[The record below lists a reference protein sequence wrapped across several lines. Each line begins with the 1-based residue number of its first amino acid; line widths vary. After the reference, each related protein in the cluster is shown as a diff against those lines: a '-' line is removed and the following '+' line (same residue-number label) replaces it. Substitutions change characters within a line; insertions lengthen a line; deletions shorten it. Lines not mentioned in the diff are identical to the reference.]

1 MQTSTNRRGQLVT
14 AALALIAFAAIT
26 VAFRVGGLRGVDLA
40 ASQLAGRERT
50 PTGVAIASAVSD
62 LMLLPVVTAAIAG
75 TLLLR
80 RRRGEAPLL
89 IGAPLSAFLSTEL
102 LKLLIHRPR
111 PAVAAVAMPTGFAFP
126 SGHASGAAATCLIL
140 ALVLTQ
146 DQPSGRRAAWLALAA
161 GIAVAVAAS
170 RVYLGVH
177 YVSDVVAGLLW
188 GTAWALLVTSRG
200 LH

>member
-1 MQTSTNRRGQLVT
+1 MQISTNRRGRVVT
-14 AALALIAFAAIT
+14 ATLALIAFAAIT
-26 VAFRVGGLRGVDLA
+26 VAFHFGRLHGLDLA

-62 LMLLPVVTAAIAG
+62 LMLLPVVTATMAA

-89 IGAPLSAFLSTEL
+89 IGAPLGAFLSTEL

-111 PAVAAVAMPTGFAFP
+111 PAIAAVAIPSGFAFP
-126 SGHASGAAATCLIL
+126 SGHASGAAATCLTL

-146 DQPSGRRAAWLALAA
+146 GQSTGRRAAWLALAA

-177 YVSDVVAGLLW
+177 YFSDVVAGLLW

-200 LH
+200 LP

>member
-1 MQTSTNRRGQLVT
+1 MQINTNRRGRVVT
-14 AALALIAFAAIT
+14 ATLALIAFAAIT
-26 VAFRVGGLRGVDLA
+26 MAFHFGRLRGVDLA

-62 LMLLPVVTAAIAG
+62 LMLLPVVIATIAG

-89 IGAPLSAFLSTEL
+89 IGAPLGTFLSTEL

-111 PAVAAVAMPTGFAFP
+111 PALAAVAIPSGFAFP
-126 SGHASGAAATCLIL
+126 SGHASGAAATCLTL

-146 DQPSGRRAAWLALAA
+146 GQPTGRRAAWLALGV
-161 GIAVAVAAS
+161 GIAVLVAAS

-177 YVSDVVAGLLW
+177 YLSDVVAGLLW
-188 GTAWALLVTSRG
+188 GSAWALHVTSRG
-200 LH
+200 LP

>member
-1 MQTSTNRRGQLVT
+1 MT
-14 AALALIAFAAIT
+14 ATLALIAFAAIT
-26 VAFRVGGLRGVDLA
+26 VAFQSGRLRGVDLA

-62 LMLLPVVTAAIAG
+62 LATPPVVAAVLAV

-89 IGAPLSAFLSTEL
+89 LGAPLGSFLSTEL

-111 PAVAAVAMPTGFAFP
+111 PAVAAVAIPSGFAFP
-126 SGHASGAAATCLIL
+126 SGHASGAAATCLTL

-146 DQPSGRRAAWLALAA
+146 GQPAGRRAAWLALGA
-161 GIAVAVAAS
+161 GIAVTVAAS

-177 YVSDVVAGLLW
+177 YFSDVAAGLLW

-200 LH
+200 LP